1 MGLSDW
7 INDPFIP
14 YLVLIIFGFLPT
26 EIWRL
31 AGLFFARRLS
41 IDSEVFI
48 WVRCVAT
55 VLLAAV
61 VTKLV
66 LSPVGALATVSLIG
80 RIAGIISGVL
90 AYLIFRRSIT
100 LGVIVAETVLMTSM
114 IL

>member
-31 AGLFFARRLS
+31 
-41 IDSEVFI
+41 DSEVFI

-90 AYLIFRRSIT
+90 AYLIFRRSIA